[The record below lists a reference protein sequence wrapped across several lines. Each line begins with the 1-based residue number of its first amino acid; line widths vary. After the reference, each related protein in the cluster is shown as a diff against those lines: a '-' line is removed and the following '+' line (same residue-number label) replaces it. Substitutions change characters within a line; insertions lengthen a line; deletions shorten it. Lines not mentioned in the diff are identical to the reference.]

1 MRMNIWSHV
10 KDFFRFVKFYIEGYR
25 RGWKMVRINMN
36 NFFVNVEIFVL
47 NLGKFSSQHFNENY
61 ENEKFFKRV
70 SIIPINF
77 LA

>member
-1 MRMNIWSHV
+1 
-10 KDFFRFVKFYIEGYR
+10 
-25 RGWKMVRINMN
+25 MVRINMN